1 MKRLV
6 LIAAAALAI
15 AACTAK
21 QPTKPQPVEETP
33 PEPAPVA
40 AFEVKIERHSSK
52 VATVRDLLPEGHT
65 IGTEARVGGIRVL
78 AVNQPGAPA
87 DTEYLTLQEAMAA
100 NLCTVSEHD
109 GVSSLQIT
117 NRADKPLF
125 LMVGDLLLGG
135 KQDRILA
142 ESVVIEAGAKDTPI
156 PAFCVEQG
164 RWHTEAGNDASA
176 REEFYMR
183 ADSAQVDFAT
193 KRAAIGT
200 ASQGA
205 VWAAVSSN
213 NANLG
218 VGHHTRT
225 GSFRATFDDEKTKKQ
240 LQDRLDEVRA
250 ITGAETVGYMV
261 EHNGKVVAMDLFDS
275 SGLLRKLSDQLL
287 RSYLVTDMAGAYTSG
302 EPHPLAERLQ
312 DRVTFTCSDTPLSV
326 VVTTLADAWTV
337 PIKVEDGDLAATPMQ
352 LAFESATVA
361 DVLHAICEAAGCR
374 VSLKDDRVLIQVL
387 EREAFITDNQT
398 PDSFRQRAYTN
409 TMSGSNGPALESP
422 RNEAPVAQNDA
433 TTTARNYETNG
444 VDYTCTDTK
453 RNSPVHR
460 SFMGR

>member
-1 MKRLV
+1 MNRLV

-21 QPTKPQPVEETP
+21 QPTTPQPVAESTP
-33 PEPAPVA
+33 QPAPVA
-40 AFEVKIERHSSK
+40 AFEVKVERHSSK
-52 VATVRDLLPEGHT
+52 AASVYDLLPAGHT
-65 IGTEARVGGIRVL
+65 IGTEARVGDIRIL

-87 DTEYLTLQEAMAA
+87 ETEYLTLQEAMAA
-100 NLCTVSEHD
+100 NLCTVSERD

-142 ESVVIEAGAKDTPI
+142 ESVVIEAGAKDAPI

-205 VWAAVSSN
+205 VWQAVSSN
-213 NANLG
+213 NENLG

-240 LQDRLDEVRA
+240 LQDRLDDVRA

-302 EPHPLAERLQ
+302 ELHPLAERLQ
-312 DRVTFTCSDTPLSV
+312 DRVTFTCSDMPLSV

-337 PIKVEDGDLAATPMQ
+337 PIKVEDSELVAKSLQ
-352 LAFESATVA
+352 LAFESATTA
-361 DVLHAICEAAGCR
+361 DVLNAICEAAECR
-374 VSLKDDRVLIQVL
+374 VTLEDDRVLI
-387 EREAFITDNQT
+387 EAPELVAHFMDNQT
-398 PDSFRQRAYTN
+398 PDEPRQRVYTN
-409 TMSGSNGPALESP
+409 TMSRSNGPALESP
-422 RNEAPVAQNDA
+422 RNEAPVAQNAA
-433 TTTARNYETNG
+433 TTTARNYEANG
-444 VDYTCTDTK
+444 VDYTCMDTK